1 MMNTGCS
8 HSCGHAWRWNPWTR
22 AELGLSRLPPS
33 AAGTLSPADY
43 DAEEASCSA
52 ATATGMVTATAEG
65 YRAACS
71 RTLRTLLALVRG
83 GGSADRSLVQLLDV
97 PGKEMGSMG
106 LMEALLYA
114 SRNCLRA
121 ARGEPGC
128 WLGLATTLQPSPE
141 THHQRAC
148 PETLPTT
155 RHAPHHPPTIY
166 PLLATHHV

>member
-1 MMNTGCS
+1 MMNMGCS

-22 AELGLSRLPPS
+22 VELGLSRLPAP

-52 ATATGMVTATAEG
+52 ASATVGTAIAIASASATATAEG

-83 GGSADRSLVQLLDV
+83 GGLADRSLVQLLDV

-121 ARGEPGC
+121 ALGELRC
-128 WLGLATTLQPSPE
+128 WHG
-141 THHQRAC
+141 
-148 PETLPTT
+148 PTT
-155 RHAPHHPPTIY
+155 TR
-166 PLLATHHV
+166 